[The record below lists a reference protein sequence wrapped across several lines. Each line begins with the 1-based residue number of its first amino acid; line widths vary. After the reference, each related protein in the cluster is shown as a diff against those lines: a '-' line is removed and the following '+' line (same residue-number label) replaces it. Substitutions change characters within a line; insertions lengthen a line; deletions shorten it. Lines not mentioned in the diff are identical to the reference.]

1 MRNEDVQQEG
11 PEDKRVLPGREVCLF
26 CLYLCARSHL
36 QLSKYSNFF
45 LKEIGSHYISQAGH
59 ILINSNY
66 SPASA
71 LQGAGTINMG
81 HCAQFHTN
89 ISKCFSWAGVGGAHA
104 TLSTSQLPCALINH
118 FLSLLTVWP
127 VPATQPP
134 SLKHSSSTACPL
146 STTITP
152 CA

>member
-118 FLSLLTVWP
+118 FSYHSSQCGLSL
-127 VPATQPP
+127 PP
-134 SLKHSSSTACPL
+134 SHPASNTHPPQLVHYLLP
-146 STTITP
+146 
-152 CA
+152 